1 MPPLKSKLNA
11 CENYFCYFKKEFIRC
26 WLNSS
31 NQKIDRSNN
40 FIPERTQIMRWLN
53 QDLGW
58 HTRRLLCQDHEVPFI
73 QMDDRA

>member
-1 MPPLKSKLNA
+1 MLVRIIFVAP
-11 CENYFCYFKKEFIRC
+11 KETLFIAG
-26 WLNSS
+26 LNSS

-40 FIPERTQIMRWLN
+40 FIPERTQIMRWLD

-58 HTRRLLCQDHEVPFI
+58 HTRCLLCQDHEVPFI

>member
-1 MPPLKSKLNA
+1 MLVRIISFIP
-11 CENYFCYFKKEFIRC
+11 KEISFVAG
-26 WLNSS
+26 LNSS

-58 HTRRLLCQDHEVPFI
+58 HTRRLLCQEHEIPLI

>member
-1 MPPLKSKLNA
+1 MLVRIISAVPKDILFFSG
-11 CENYFCYFKKEFIRC
+11 
-26 WLNSS
+26 LNSG

-40 FIPERTQIMRWLN
+40 FIPKRTQIMRWLN

-58 HTRRLLCQDHEVPFI
+58 HTRRLLCQDHEVTFI

>member
-1 MPPLKSKLNA
+1 MLVRIISAVQKDILFFSG
-11 CENYFCYFKKEFIRC
+11 
-26 WLNSS
+26 LNSGD
-31 NQKIDRSNN
+31 QKIYRSNN

-73 QMDDRA
+73 QMDDRT

>member
-1 MPPLKSKLNA
+1 MLVRIISFIP
-11 CENYFCYFKKEFIRC
+11 KEILFVAG
-26 WLNSS
+26 LNSS
-31 NQKIDRSNN
+31 NQKIVRSNN

-58 HTRRLLCQDHEVPFI
+58 HTRRLLCQEHEIPLI